1 MGRVPEVTEARRKRN
16 VLSCL
21 TIVGCL
27 FGTCVGVVV
36 VVVDVVVVVV
46 VVEVEV
52 KVEVEVV
59 VVVVV
64 VVVFRDA
71 HESPTRF
78 L

>member
-27 FGTCVGVVV
+27 FGTCVG